1 MYRIGVDLGGTN
13 IAGGLVDEKYRIL
26 KRLSVPT
33 NKERSAEAILDD
45 VCSLCLE
52 LCRAEGIDISSVN
65 SIGLASPGV
74 ANRLCGTVEYCSSLP
89 FRNFDVCR
97 YISGK
102 TGVSSVF
109 VENDANAAA
118 LGEALAGAA
127 RGTKNS
133 VMITLGTGVG
143 GGVIIN
149 GRIYSGF
156 NFAAGELGHTVIEY
170 DGRPCS
176 CGRRGCWEK
185 YSSATALISM
195 TAEAVAEYSQ
205 NGAETVMSKV
215 DKIDGRTAFDAMRK
229 GDTAGKEVVDK
240 YVKYLACGLTNMI
253 NIFQPEM
260 LSIGGGIS
268 NEGELLLSMLEPQV
282 HAKRYGA
289 GFVKGTKICIARL
302 GNDAGIIGAANLWL

>member
-1 MYRIGVDLGGTN
+1 MYRIGIDLGGTN

-26 KRLSVPT
+26 KRSSVPT
-33 NKERSAEAILDD
+33 NRERSAEAILDD

-52 LCRAEGIDISSVN
+52 LCRAEGIDMSRVESV
-65 SIGLASPGV
+65 GLASPGV
-74 ANRLCGTVEYCSSLP
+74 ANRPDGIVEYCSSLP
-89 FRNFDVCR
+89 FRSFDVCR
-97 YISGK
+97 YIGGK
-102 TGVSSVF
+102 TGVASVF
-109 VENDANAAA
+109 VENDANTAA
-118 LGEALAGAA
+118 LGEALAGVA
-127 RGTKNS
+127 RGTKSS

-170 DGRPCS
+170 NGRPCS

-195 TAEAVAEYSQ
+195 TAEVVAEYKA
-205 NGAETVMSKV
+205 NGAGTLMSDV
-215 DKIDGRTAFDAMRK
+215 EKIDGRTAFDAMCK

-253 NIFQPEM
+253 NIFQPEV

-268 NEGELLLSMLEPQV
+268 NEGELLLRMLEPLV
-282 HAKRYGA
+282 NTKRYGA
-289 GFVKGTKICIARL
+289 GFVKGPKLCIARL
-302 GNDAGIIGAANLWL
+302 GNDAGIIGAANLGL